1 MKRWPLNLRRVRF
14 SRIAWIIVLVACLFG
29 WRDMQPSAVVRAQQ
43 QATQQQSA
51 PPPAAAPQQPDAAQ
65 APQQAPAQTPGGPVL
80 KTESR
85 LVRVDVVVTD
95 KKGNY
100 VSDLSA
106 KDFQVFEDNKP
117 QSVTNF
123 SFGTDPSAPPGAQK
137 HYLVLFFDNST
148 MDGGDQMRARE
159 AAAKFIDGNAGPD
172 RVMAVVDFGG
182 TLRIVQNFTSDVDH
196 LKKAVAGVKG
206 SWVSPNGEPA
216 STPTDSIS
224 MPGLSALSNTE
235 ADFGARSALLAI
247 RSLAKNLAPVPGRK
261 TLVLLTTG
269 FPLTSESEA
278 ELPATIDACNKANVA
293 IYPLD
298 VRGLVAPNSMN
309 KFMPR
314 GPRAGEQARFAS
326 NDSRAADADGGS
338 GIRLAS
344 FNPSGNAFAAVLQH
358 GGGGGAGGGAGGGG
372 GGHGGGGVGG
382 GGTGTGGGKGGT
394 GTGTGTGSGGR
405 GGGTTPPGVPIN
417 SSINQPRSIVPP
429 FPASA
434 TTNQQVMYALASGT
448 GGFPILNSND
458 LLAGLQKIAKEQ
470 DQYYLLG
477 YAPTDS
483 AEGSCHTLKVK
494 VERSGESVRAR
505 SGYCNV
511 KPADVLA
518 GKPIEKDLEARA
530 SGTAPGTMGGT
541 LQAPY
546 FYSSPN
552 TADVNLSMEIP
563 ATSIEFAKVKGK
575 SHADV
580 NFLGI
585 AYKPD
590 GTVAARFSDTVT
602 LDLEKDDLKRFQA
615 SPMRY
620 ENQFEIAPGK
630 YRLTVVVSAGGQGFG
645 KYETPL
651 SVDTYDG
658 KKFTMSAIVLSNTLL
673 RTGDPSSTLDS
684 ALLGDRTPLVVKGL
698 EVVPSSSNH
707 FKSTDSVILYAQLYD
722 PHGAD
727 ASPPDIMAGYRVVD
741 IKTGKN
747 VFSAGPMDA
756 SAYRQKGSTI
766 IPVGFKVPLKDVPPG
781 SYRMDVQSGETGG
794 NLSPIRSV
802 MFDVE

>member
-1 MKRWPLNLRRVRF
+1 
-14 SRIAWIIVLVACLFG
+14 
-29 WRDMQPSAVVRAQQ
+29 
-43 QATQQQSA
+43 
-51 PPPAAAPQQPDAAQ
+51 
-65 APQQAPAQTPGGPVL
+65 VL
-80 KTESR
+80 KSESR
-85 LVRVDVVVTD
+85 LVRLDVVVTD

-100 VSDLSA
+100 VSDLTA

-123 SFGTDPSAPPGAQK
+123 SFGTDPSAPPGVQRR
-137 HYLVLFFDNST
+137 YLVLFFDDST
-148 MDGGDQMRARE
+148 LDGGDQIRARE

-182 TLRIVQNFTSDVDH
+182 TLRIVQNFTADVEH

-206 SWVSPNGEPA
+206 SYVSPNGETA
-216 STPTDSIS
+216 STPTD
-224 MPGLSALSNTE
+224 LSSTSGFTALSNTE

-247 RSLAKNLAPVPGRK
+247 RSLAKNLAPIPGRK
-261 TLVLLTTG
+261 TLVLLTSG
-269 FPLTSESEA
+269 FPLTPESDA

-298 VRGLVAPNSMN
+298 VRGLVAPSSIN

-314 GPRAGEQARFAS
+314 GPRGGEQARFAS
-326 NDSRAADADGGS
+326 NGSRAADANGTS

-344 FNPSGNAFAAVLQH
+344 FNPSGNAFAALPQH
-358 GGGGGAGGGAGGGG
+358 GGGGGGTGGGVGGGGGAGGGGGRGGGG
-372 GGHGGGGVGG
+372 TGG
-382 GGTGTGGGKGGT
+382 GGTGTGGGGTGTGGGGKGGT
-394 GTGTGTGSGGR
+394 GTGTGTGGGGR
-405 GGGTTPPGVPIN
+405 GGSGTTTTGLPIN
-417 SSINQPRSIVPP
+417 SSAMNQPRSIVPP

-530 SGTAPGTMGGT
+530 SGAAPGTMGGT

-563 ATSIEFAKVKGK
+563 ATSIDFAKVKGK

-602 LDLEKDDLKRFQA
+602 LDLEKDDLKRFLA
-615 SPMRY
+615 APMRY

-651 SVDTYDG
+651 SVDIYDG

-707 FKSTDSVILYAQLYD
+707 FKSSDSVILYAQLYD
-722 PHGAD
+722 PHGSE

-741 IKTGKN
+741 IKTGKS

-756 SAYRQKGSTI
+756 DTFRQKGSTI
-766 IPVGFKVPLKDVPPG
+766 VAVGFKVPLKDVPPG
-781 SYRMDVQSGETGG
+781 SYRIDVQSGETGG
-794 NLSPIRSV
+794 GLSPVRSV

>member
-1 MKRWPLNLRRVRF
+1 MPAFLAGEKCSLWASCARSSKLQLLLPRQTPRRSSLPVRRPRNKR
-14 SRIAWIIVLVACLFG
+14 
-29 WRDMQPSAVVRAQQ
+29 PSK
-43 QATQQQSA
+43 
-51 PPPAAAPQQPDAAQ
+51 PPAAP
-65 APQQAPAQTPGGPVL
+65 
-80 KTESR
+80 SR

-100 VSDLSA
+100 VSDLTA

-123 SFGTDPSAPPGAQK
+123 SFGTDPSAPAGLQK

-148 MDGGDQMRARE
+148 MDGADQIRARE

-206 SWVSPNGEPA
+206 SYVSPNGEPA
-216 STPTDSIS
+216 STPTDSIA
-224 MPGLSALSNTE
+224 MPGLSALSDTE

-314 GPRAGEQARFAS
+314 SPRGGEQARFAS
-326 NDSRAADADGGS
+326 NGSHASDVNGGP

-344 FNPSGNAFAAVLQH
+344 FNPSGSAFVALPQH
-358 GGGGGAGGGAGGGG
+358 GGGGGGGVGGG
-372 GGHGGGGVGG
+372 GGHGGGGTGG
-382 GGTGTGGGKGGT
+382 GGTGTGGGGTGTGGGGGKGGT

-405 GGGTTPPGVPIN
+405 GGSGNIPPGVPIN

-511 KPADVLA
+511 KPADLLA

-530 SGTAPGTMGGT
+530 SGAAPGTMGGT

-552 TADVNLSMEIP
+552 TAEVSLSMEIL

-602 LDLEKDDLKRFQA
+602 LDLEKDDLKRFLA
-615 SPMRY
+615 APMRY

-651 SVDTYDG
+651 AVDTYDG

-707 FKSTDSVILYAQLYD
+707 FKSTDSVIMYAQLYD

-756 SAYRQKGSTI
+756 DAFRQKGSTI
-766 IPVGFKVPLKDVPPG
+766 VPVGFKVPLKDVPPG
-781 SYRMDVQSGETGG
+781 SYRIDVQSGETGG
-794 NLSPIRSV
+794 SLSPIRSV